1 MHIIDVCAF
10 YTPQGGGVRT
20 YVERELE
27 ALPAL
32 GHRVT
37 VVVPGPVNRVEERA
51 LVRESCRCARPPSR
65 STCAIATST
74 MRRGCT
80 ACKRSATGRG

>member
-37 VVVPGPVNRVEERA
+37 VVVPGPVNRVEERGA
-51 LVRESCRCARPPSR
+51 GARIVSLRTPAFPLDLRYRCFNNEEGLHRL
-65 STCAIATST
+65 
-74 MRRGCT
+74 
-80 ACKRSATGRG
+80 